1 VTPYESAISEEKG
14 QNKKN
19 GEKTQEYYG
28 YPFGIPIKES
38 KEDSGNRKTFMVGL
52 YYYQR
57 MKNREKNHYYVQVL
71 LQRIG

>member
-1 VTPYESAISEEKG
+1 VTPYGSATSEEKG

-19 GEKTQEYYG
+19 GEKTEEYYG
-28 YPFGIPIKES
+28 YPFGILIKES
-38 KEDSGNRKTFMVGL
+38 KGDSGNRKTFMVGL